1 MLSMFSVVN
10 MGHGHPKILKAT
22 IDALQ
27 EAPVLNLPFHNPYY
41 GQLARR
47 LHEVFGYDKFL
58 GMTSGGEAVDA
69 AVKIARKW
77 ATITKGIAPG
87 KAHVLTAAACYHG
100 VTLSTASMTSRRAE
114 CMWRPHTY

>member
-10 MGHGHPKILKAT
+10 MGHNHPKIVNAT
-22 IDALQ
+22 INALQ
-27 EAPVLNLPFHNPYY
+27 QAAVLNLPFHNPYY
-41 GQLARR
+41 GRLARR

-77 ATITKGIAPG
+77 AALKKGVEAG
-87 KAHVLTAAACYHG
+87 KTHVLTAAACYHG
-100 VTLSTASMTSRRAE
+100 VTLSTASMTSRRAD
-114 CMWRPHTY
+114 CTWCL